1 MNEELSTTRDDLAI
15 LPTKSII
22 EVAQEAERRID
33 AIIKIKQIALKVTNS
48 GDWTDQQGKPYLQG
62 SGAEKVANLFNISWR
77 IDEPRIEF
85 EDDGHF
91 TYTYK
96 GDFSLAGRSIQ
107 VDGSRSSKDPFFK
120 KYDYEK
126 DDKGKI
132 ISKKEKPISAI
143 DKRDVKMA
151 AMTNLLGN
159 GVTRI
164 LGIRNLTWDDLLKY
178 AGIKQE
184 EVAGVHYAKEGEKSP
199 LKEPQK
205 KPNGEVKPQEPTE
218 VQVLV
223 KDVTLKTG
231 KGDKGEWTL
240 YKITTVDDLTYQT
253 FNKDFGEIAVKEKS
267 TGMPIVIEFKPVE
280 FKGKDGKPIQG
291 KEIVSL
297 TRAEALPAEKDEI
310 PF

>member
-1 MNEELSTTRDDLAI
+1 MGEDLSTTRDDLAI

-120 KYDYEK
+120 KYNYDK
-126 DDKGKI
+126 DEQGKTI
-132 ISKKEKPISAI
+132 KTEKPLSAI

-178 AGIKQE
+178 AGIKQS
-184 EVAGVHYAKEGEKSP
+184 EVAGVHYGKEGEKPP

-205 KPNGEVKPQEPTE
+205 KANGEAPIPGPDLSK
-218 VQVLV
+218 
-223 KDVTLKTG
+223 
-231 KGDKGEWTL
+231 
-240 YKITTVDDLTYQT
+240 KITEPQSKRFYA
-253 FNKDFGEIAVKEKS
+253 IA
-267 TGMPIVIEFKPVE
+267 
-280 FKGKDGKPIQG
+280 KGAGK
-291 KEIVSL
+291 
-297 TRAEALPAEKDEI
+297 TEANIKAYLYAKIGSEHSSDIPQNLYDEI
-310 PF
+310 CLWAKEREPGAEG

>member
-1 MNEELSTTRDDLAI
+1 MSDELSTTRDDLAI

-77 IDEPRIEF
+77 IDEPRFEI

-120 KYDYEK
+120 KYDYSK
-126 DDKGKI
+126 DEGGKTI
-132 ISKKEKPISAI
+132 KTEKPLSAI

-178 AGIKQE
+178 AEIKQS
-184 EVAGVHYAKEGEKSP
+184 EVAGVHYAKDGEKPP

-205 KPNGEVKPQEPTE
+205 KVNGETKTEEPTE

-223 KDVTLKTG
+223 KAVTLKTG
-231 KGDKGEWTL
+231 KGEKGEWTL
-240 YKITTVDDLTYQT
+240 YKITTADDLTYQT

-280 FKGKDGKPIQG
+280 FKGKDEKMIQG

-297 TRAEALPAEKDEI
+297 TRLDK
-310 PF
+310 